1 MKTIKPKNST
11 KLSKVFCLISITV
24 FLFSIGVSANCYA
37 DKAKELDLTSVQ
49 EEILQL
55 EQAHLRIWEME
66 KLLKSGLEDQLPLD
80 EIGRRAIKI
89 RNLNGERIVIK
100 NALSKKLGCEVVE
113 IKKDHLSELQ

>member
-1 MKTIKPKNST
+1 MTDFFPIGEFIDRLVISRIKAE
-11 KLSKVFCLISITV
+11 KLGLVTNESEWYES
-24 FLFSIGVSANCYA
+24 
-37 DKAKELDLTSVQ
+37 KAKELDLTSVQ
-49 EEILQL
+49 EEIVQL
-55 EQAHLRIWEME
+55 KQAHLRIWEME
-66 KLLKSGLEDQLPLD
+66 KLLKSGLEDQLPLE

>member
-1 MKTIKPKNST
+1 MKEFFPIGEFVDRLIISQIKAE
-11 KLSKVFCLISITV
+11 KLGLVTNESQWYES
-24 FLFSIGVSANCYA
+24 
-37 DKAKELDLTSVQ
+37 KAKELDLTSVQ